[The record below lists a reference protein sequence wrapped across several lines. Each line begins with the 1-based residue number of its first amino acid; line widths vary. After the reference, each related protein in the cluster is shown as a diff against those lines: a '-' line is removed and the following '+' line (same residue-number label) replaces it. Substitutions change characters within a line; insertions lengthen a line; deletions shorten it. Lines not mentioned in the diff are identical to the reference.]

1 LRRLAV
7 ALGAG
12 VLVAGGTLAFSVAE
26 RPTAANAGTT
36 GVSPVIYTT
45 LGPGG
50 YDTINLNTVGAG
62 PTSTNP
68 LPQGASGDGPVA
80 INVNA
85 TDALI
90 GVDPAPGATAR
101 SPALLIVPVTGGSP
115 QVATLPGFR
124 LVVGIAADPVAPGV
138 AFAVGNQ
145 GAVDEVNFSSFP
157 AVVTPIVGPN
167 PNLGGVTPAA
177 TAIAITPNGQRL
189 IVGFGPGPNSAVRAW
204 GVYQVDLST
213 SPPALSYWLAP
224 TGAAMTFSG
233 LDLAISPG
241 GGAVYATAYV
251 PSDSSLPPNPI
262 VKLPIPFFDRT
273 APVWSTTTGGV
284 SEPASLT
291 VSPDGQTVDVAGAG
305 YTPAGSL
312 EGEVQAL
319 SAGNGSPGAAAAV
332 PGLTGASGIA
342 GSPDGSTLLVAGSN
356 GSASFVY
363 PVSVSSFSV
372 GTPASLGANGTGV
385 APQDITV
392 TPDQAPTAN
401 LAAAAGTAGVSLT
414 LDASASNVRYGSIVQ
429 YQWLFGDGGS
439 ATTSGPTVSHTYS
452 AAGTYT
458 ATVTVTDSA
467 GTSIPPA
474 PYVSGNVNGPGKTA
488 YINAGYQARASALVA
503 IGQPGKPPPT
513 IPSVTTTTVKPS
525 GTPVITVTPQV
536 GRPGEVIWIA
546 GHGFLPNHPVT
557 VKWSIT
563 SGSFT
568 ENADAHGNLPSHSL
582 VLLVPTILGPR
593 MAVATSP
600 GSPTV
605 QQKLLVVPS
614 TAEPGSGSGSDTFM
628 FRSEG
633 P

>member
-1 LRRLAV
+1 MRRLAV
-7 ALGAG
+7 ALAAG

-26 RPTAANAGTT
+26 RPTAASAGTT
-36 GVSPVIYTT
+36 GASPVIYTT
-45 LGPGG
+45 VGPGG
-50 YDTINLNTVGAG
+50 YDTVNLNNVGAG

-80 INVNA
+80 VSVNSK
-85 TDALI
+85 DALI
-90 GVDPAPGATAR
+90 GVEPAPGAAAL
-101 SPALLIVPVTGGSP
+101 PAGLLIVPVTGGPP
-115 QVATLPGFR
+115 QGATLRTFTS
-124 LVVGIAADPVAPGV
+124 VVGIAPDPVAPGV
-138 AFAVGNQ
+138 AFAVSSQ
-145 GAVDEVNFSSFP
+145 GAIDEVSFSSFP
-157 AVVTPIVGPN
+157 ASVTQIVGPN
-167 PNLGGVTPAA
+167 PDLGGVSPSA

-204 GVYQVDLST
+204 GVYQADLST
-213 SPPALSYWLAP
+213 SPPTLSYWV
-224 TGAAMTFSG
+224 TSSGTTFSTM
-233 LDLAISPG
+233 DLAIAPDG
-241 GGAVYATAYV
+241 AAVYASAYL
-251 PSDSSLPPNPI
+251 SDSSLPSNPI

-273 APVWSTTTGGV
+273 PPVWSTTTGGV

-305 YTPAGSL
+305 FTPAGSL

-319 SAGNGSPGAAAAV
+319 SAGNGSPGTAVAV

-356 GSASFVY
+356 GSASFIY
-363 PVSVSSFSV
+363 PVSVSSVSV

-385 APQDITV
+385 APQDIAV
-392 TPDQAPTAN
+392 TPDQAPTAS
-401 LAAAAGTAGVSLT
+401 LAPNAGTAGVSLT
-414 LDASASNVRYGSIVQ
+414 LDASASNVRYGSIVR

-439 ATTSGPTVSHTYS
+439 ATTGGPTVSHTYT

-458 ATVTVTDSA
+458 ATVTETDSA

-474 PYVSGNVNGPGKTA
+474 PYVSGNVNGPGQTA

-536 GRPGEVIWIA
+536 GRPGEVIWIS
-546 GHGFLPNHPVT
+546 GHGFVPNHPVT